1 MKKEPSTESMHSFI
15 TTMFNLTI
23 TVAVGCPIALYFLY
37 KFNIIS
43 DMSLGY
49 IFLPGYLLM
58 LIVLLLIRIAW
69 SFADIDEV
77 KDEPGK

>member
-1 MKKEPSTESMHSFI
+1 
-15 TTMFNLTI
+15 
-23 TVAVGCPIALYFLY
+23 
-37 KFNIIS
+37 
-43 DMSLGY
+43 MSLGY

-77 KDEPGK
+77 KDEPS

>member
-1 MKKEPSTESMHSFI
+1 MHSFI

-23 TVAVGCPIALYFLY
+23 AVAVGCPIALYLLY
-37 KFNIIS
+37 RSNVIS

-77 KDEPGK
+77 KDESGK

>member
-1 MKKEPSTESMHSFI
+1 MAKTKDEALNYI
-15 TTMFNLTI
+15 KAIFNFTI
-23 TVAVGCPIALYFLY
+23 LVAVGCPVALYILWRL
-37 KFNIIS
+37 NVIN

-77 KDEPGK
+77 KDEPS

>member
-1 MKKEPSTESMHSFI
+1 MKKKTSEESIRSFI

-23 TVAVGCPIALYFLY
+23 TVAVGCPIALYLLY

-58 LIVLLLIRIAW
+58 LIVMLLIRIAW

>member
-1 MKKEPSTESMHSFI
+1 MKKEPSAESIHSFI
-15 TTMFNLTI
+15 TTMFNLTL
-23 TVAVGCPIALYFLY
+23 TVAVGCPIALYLLY
-37 KFNIIS
+37 KFDIIS

-69 SFADIDEV
+69 SFADVDEV
-77 KDEPGK
+77 KDESS

>member
-1 MKKEPSTESMHSFI
+1 MEKKPSEESMHSFI

-23 TVAVGCPIALYFLY
+23 TVAVGCPIALYLLY

-77 KDEPGK
+77 KDEPS